1 MDGVS
6 KQKFR
11 VIETLPG
18 ACFSKHIQQGF
29 NRRLDG
35 WMHGDLLTLESEDQQ
50 AMGKDGL
57 EALYSS
63 VAH

>member
-1 MDGVS
+1 
-6 KQKFR
+6 
-11 VIETLPG
+11 
-18 ACFSKHIQQGF
+18 
-29 NRRLDG
+29 
-35 WMHGDLLTLESEDQQ
+35 MHGDLLTLESEDQQ